1 MNHQKETVCIAGSLL
16 LPITIG
22 EPALIREHDGSYRRT
37 SSVVSMDKLSDT
49 ELKFETL
56 NTHYL
61 LHLAP
66 SGATK
71 GVFAV

>member
-1 MNHQKETVCIAGSLL
+1 MNYPKKNLCIAGSLL

-37 SSVVSMDKLSDT
+37 SSVVSMDKLSDD
-49 ELKFETL
+49 ELSFETL

-61 LHLAP
+61 LHLLP
-66 SGATK
+66 SAE
-71 GVFAV
+71 GVLAV